1 MTTPNTSP
9 PNVAPNLVEPATE
22 SRILSPICADMGGT
36 HLSKTVYLGY
46 AELIE
51 EDEDKLAEGGAA

>member
-1 MTTPNTSP
+1 
-9 PNVAPNLVEPATE
+9 
-22 SRILSPICADMGGT
+22 MGGT
-36 HLSKTVYLGY
+36 YLSKTVYLGY

>member
-1 MTTPNTSP
+1 
-9 PNVAPNLVEPATE
+9 
-22 SRILSPICADMGGT
+22 MGGT